1 VSAELSVAAES
12 AADSAAAVVVVAA
25 VGVVVTAVVVVA
37 AAVELEESAESP
49 HDANTTVVRERAVT
63 AARIFLAFIIITS

>member
-1 VSAELSVAAES
+1 MSAELSVAAES
-12 AADSAAAVVVVAA
+12 AADSAA
-25 VGVVVTAVVVVA
+25 AVVVVA

-63 AARIFLAFIIITS
+63 AARIF